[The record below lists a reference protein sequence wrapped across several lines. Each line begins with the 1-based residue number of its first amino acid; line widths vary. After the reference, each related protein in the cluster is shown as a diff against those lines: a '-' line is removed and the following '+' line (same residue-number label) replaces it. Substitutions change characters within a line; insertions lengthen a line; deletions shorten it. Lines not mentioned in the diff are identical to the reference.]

1 MPDRLRP
8 LWDFDDLDGTEQ
20 RLRAQ
25 LEEESDDAGRA
36 EVLTQ
41 LARAEGLR
49 GDFDACERL
58 LQEAERL
65 AGSSAPAR
73 IRIDLERGRKLRS
86 SGDPAA
92 ALPLFEAAFGR
103 ASESGEH
110 YLAGDAVHM
119 CALAVSEDRAAMEQ
133 WTQRGLELGE
143 RKPAAAYW
151 AGPLLNNLG
160 WAYFDAG
167 EHEHAL
173 GLFERA
179 LEVRKRDPVD
189 QEAIALAEEAIQSAR
204 DALG

>member
-1 MPDRLRP
+1 VPDRLRP
-8 LWDFDDLDGTEQ
+8 LSDFDDLDGTEQ